1 MVLFQRDHFFVVV
14 AQGRGRGNPV
24 PMCGAKKPQDF
35 LMAKGRFVIGYPDF
49 KLQSRKELRKGFQNA
64 NGNLNGA
71 DGTVL
76 C

>member
-1 MVLFQRDHFFVVV
+1 
-14 AQGRGRGNPV
+14 
-24 PMCGAKKPQDF
+24 MCGAKKPQDF
-35 LMAKGRFVIGYPDF
+35 LMAKGRFVIGFADF
-49 KLQSRKELRKGFQNA
+49 KLQSRKESRKGSQNA